1 MAMLSERVW
10 WVRQVL
16 EDEGVLGVVDVGECQ
31 LDVFPFDTDLLSLE
45 LDNSFKVGGG
55 PHTPLSPMG
64 SRLTVGSLRF
74 SWRHGVQEMFIEDDS
89 TALTTVAKSLLKLQS
104 ETTTACA
111 CSTSPWGADG
121 RVRRGCVL

>member
-45 LDNSFKVGGG
+45 LDNSFKVGGRRSTPHNSQSHGQQADGGVPSFLLAAWCAGDVHRGRQHG
-55 PHTPLSPMG
+55 PH
-64 SRLTVGSLRF
+64 
-74 SWRHGVQEMFIEDDS
+74 H
-89 TALTTVAKSLLKLQS
+89 
-104 ETTTACA
+104 
-111 CSTSPWGADG
+111 
-121 RVRRGCVL
+121 RGQVPAQAAE